1 MMLSPVDKLV
11 GLNHLPF
18 NIVSYF
24 SLFSGLYSS
33 CDELYL
39 GDGSFLEEIVEE
51 TEYIGLN

>member
-1 MMLSPVDKLV
+1 MMLSPLDRLV

-18 NIVSYF
+18 NTASYL
-24 SLFSGLYSS
+24 SLFSGLYRS

-51 TEYIGLN
+51 TE